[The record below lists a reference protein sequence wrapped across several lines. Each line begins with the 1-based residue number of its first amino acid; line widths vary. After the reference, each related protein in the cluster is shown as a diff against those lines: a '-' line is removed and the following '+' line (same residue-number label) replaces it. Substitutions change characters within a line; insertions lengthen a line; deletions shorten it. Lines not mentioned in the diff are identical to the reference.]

1 MVGQGSRATV
11 GRALTAILGCVL
23 LAGCSPVAVD
33 SSSLNTPAA
42 VFTPTPEQS
51 ESGAV
56 DRYEGADF
64 ALTEALPE
72 NLAYLQAASIAEF
85 A

>member
-1 MVGQGSRATV
+1 MVRAGS
-11 GRALTAILGCVL
+11 
-23 LAGCSPVAVD
+23 
-33 SSSLNTPAA
+33 AA